1 MRDERIASFLLKA
14 CYRYTHCTKIEE
26 TPTIDIM
33 AVSFSRFRGFRLLVA
48 MPSLLLLL
56 ILCLSSSNRYIGAVN
71 GLSLSW
77 PSQICTRN
85 IGINSYQSNTAS
97 RLWMTT
103 KTSSNTVSS
112 DDDDDDNN
120 NEGDDNLPKLKKK
133 LTREFFS
140 IGFPAFIQLAA
151 EPLAALVVRRSPISF
166 LD

>member
-1 MRDERIASFLLKA
+1 
-14 CYRYTHCTKIEE
+14 
-26 TPTIDIM
+26 
-33 AVSFSRFRGFRLLVA
+33 
-48 MPSLLLLL
+48 
-56 ILCLSSSNRYIGAVN
+56 VN

-103 KTSSNTVSS
+103 KTSLNTVSS

-120 NEGDDNLPKLKKK
+120 EGGDNLPKLKKK

-151 EPLAALVVRRSPISF
+151 EPLAALVVRWSLILF